1 MCINCRKAAIED
13 IAILGNA
20 AVAAYNTNS
29 ANEAPLRALQRT
41 LIEIEQLHADAD
53 LAETQK
59 LSDQYKSD
67 QAAPA
72 QPDTTTGIDADKD
85 AMIIVNGAPG
95 IGKDDLLLAIGK
107 ALLDLGYVAEGY
119 SPDVLLVRDP
129 KPVTVARAEAMRE
142 GMAMH
147 SEPQPPV
154 EVLTPNEVEV
164 AKLIRSRLYKVLG
177 DLPTYGGYRELT
189 IEQLDARLEAEINE
203 FNVSVGL
210 RK

>member
-67 QAAPA
+67 QAAEQAPA
-72 QPDTTTGIDADKD
+72 QPDTTAGVDADKD
-85 AMIIVNGAPG
+85 AMVIINGAPG

-119 SPDVLLVRDP
+119 SQDVLLVRDP
-129 KPVTVARAEAMRE
+129 KPVSVARAEAMRE
-142 GMAMH
+142 GMTMR

-154 EVLTPNEVEV
+154 EVLTPERG
-164 AKLIRSRLYKVLG
+164 RSGQADSFPPVQGTGRSA
-177 DLPTYGGYRELT
+177 DLRWLP
-189 IEQLDARLEAEINE
+189 
-203 FNVSVGL
+203 
-210 RK
+210 